1 MNQTVE
7 KWLIVA
13 ALAGWLASLGSLVG
27 LAIRAVSPAVA
38 SRPSSAVSL
47 YSQNRSLSPKA
58 QTLPTTR
65 DVAMTRIPADTS
77 KGYWAESLKER
88 SSSSTRWMEQR
99 SP

>member
-27 LAIRAVSPAVA
+27 LAIRAASPAVA
-38 SRPSSAVSL
+38 SRPSPAMSL
-47 YSQNRSLSPKA
+47 YSQNRNLPLKT
-58 QTLPTTR
+58 QTLPPIQE
-65 DVAMTRIPADTS
+65 VAMTRIPADTS
-77 KGYWAESLKER
+77 KGYWAESLQER
-88 SSSSTRWMEQR
+88 SSSSTRWTGQR